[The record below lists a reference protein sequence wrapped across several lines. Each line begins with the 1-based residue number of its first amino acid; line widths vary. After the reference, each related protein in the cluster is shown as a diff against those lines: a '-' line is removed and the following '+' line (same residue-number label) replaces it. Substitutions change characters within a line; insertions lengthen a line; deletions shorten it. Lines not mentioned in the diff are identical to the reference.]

1 MCHINIRYYSNLRD
15 MLYRV
20 DIHILINKQWTDELL
35 AMRNWMICLL
45 VWLMLFNPFV
55 PNAPFFYFL
64 KTSEYCKVFWCFHGV
79 EKGCI
84 GNKWVNEE
92 NNLLCHLLK
101 LPNASRW
108 IDMLSLNWKKV
119 LLLKGILDYFVKTF
133 CLFSLFPWSF
143 WFWSSVMLAVPYM
156 IRNLF

>member
-1 MCHINIRYYSNLRD
+1 MDGWAFSNAQLSD
-15 MLYRV
+15 LLTCYCLF
-20 DIHILINKQWTDELL
+20 DWCFLTHFFPIHPFSTSWKQNTE
-35 AMRNWMICLL
+35 
-45 VWLMLFNPFV
+45 
-55 PNAPFFYFL
+55 
-64 KTSEYCKVFWCFHGV
+64 VFWCFHGV

-92 NNLLCHLLK
+92 NNILYHLLK

-133 CLFSLFPWSF
+133 CLFSLFPRSF
-143 WFWSSVMLAVPYM
+143 WFWSSVILKLYH
-156 IRNLF
+156 IW